1 MRRKNNKKTWKS
13 EITLSGITA
22 SSKQTKQK
30 SKQKK
35 KHPKKKHMTDG
46 TIVFMRGEDEEEAY

>member
-1 MRRKNNKKTWKS
+1 MEKWNNIK
-13 EITLSGITA
+13 ISGITA

-30 SKQKK
+30 SKQTK